1 VRNGSIID
9 LYQRHAD
16 AYDAERSRT
25 LQERAWLDRFLD
37 DVHPGNAAHA
47 VDHVALHLLDAVTG
61 LILHQGGHDLPGRRV
76 R

>member
-1 VRNGSIID
+1 
-9 LYQRHAD
+9 
-16 AYDAERSRT
+16 
-25 LQERAWLDRFLD
+25 
-37 DVHPGNAAHA
+37 VHPGNAAHA